1 LSQSRHDHEA
11 ADWSRLAKRPDI
23 SVGVVTYNHEP
34 YLAQALDSVLEQD
47 VSCSYEIVV
56 YEDCSTDNTRQ
67 IALAYQRRFPDRIR
81 VLYSERNL
89 GVAENVRRGL
99 PSCRGRYIAG
109 LDGDDFW
116 TDQGKLQK
124 QFEAL
129 EARPEINLCITRGHR
144 LMPDGRMERDWD
156 YGDHDRV
163 VPQRELLGR
172 GGMVFPSGSAFYR
185 ADVIHGSPD
194 WIFDAPVMDFFHMLA
209 GTSPGGA
216 FYLARDAVAYRIM
229 AAGSWSQAQ
238 SDQFDQI
245 KVQYSRQMLNCL
257 LQAGREFRLPRST
270 LRFVTSG
277 PHLTIGRDALSR
289 GDLRLAVHHLRHVSP
304 SHLLLLLQARLRAA
318 LSG

>member
-23 SVGVVTYNHEP
+23 SVGIVTYNHEP
-34 YLAQALDSVLEQD
+34 YLAQALDSVLEQE

-67 IALAYQRRFPDRIR
+67 IALDYQRRFPDRIR
-81 VLYSERNL
+81 VVYSERNL

-99 PSCRGRYIAG
+99 PACRGRYLAG

-116 TDQGKLQK
+116 TDPLKLQK

-129 EARPEINLCITRGHR
+129 EARPGVNLCITRGHR
-144 LMPDGRMERDWD
+144 LMPDGRMEVDWD
-156 YGDHDRV
+156 YGDHDRT

-185 ADVIHGSPD
+185 AAILHGSPD

-216 FYLARDAVAYRIM
+216 FYLARDCVAYRIM
-229 AAGSWSQAQ
+229 SIGSWSHSQN
-238 SDQFDQI
+238 DQFDTI
-245 KVQYSRQMLNCL
+245 KVHYSRRMLDHL
-257 LQAGREFRLPRST
+257 RLAGREFRLPRST

-277 PHLTIGRDALSR
+277 PHLTLGRDALSR
-289 GDLRLAVHHLRHVSP
+289 GNVRLAFHHLRQISLH
-304 SHLLLLLQARLRAA
+304 HLIRLVRAKIRAA
-318 LSG
+318 S